1 MAAEKTF
8 SMDEVSKHNN
18 KDSFW
23 LVVDG
28 EVYDITKFR
37 ELHPGGAAI
46 LDDHAGKDATEVF
59 YGLHRQEVLQKYRR
73 FKIGRVE
80 GVESQIVFRQPGD
93 ISGVPYSEASFW
105 LGFKSPYYKESHDRF
120 RKAIRKFIDEEIKPI
135 ATSCEETGKSPTPEL
150 YAKMGAAGF
159 LAARVGPGPWMKA
172 FPQLGGVSAEEFD
185 YFHEQ
190 IAHEELAR
198 MTYPSFAD
206 GCGAGMVIGLPP
218 VFNFGPDAM
227 KKKIVPEVL
236 TGKKRICLAITEPFA
251 GSDVA
256 SIQTTARRSEC
267 GKFFIV
273 NGTKKWITNG
283 TFSDYFAT
291 AVKTEKGIT
300 MILIERSEGVET
312 EQIKTSYSSCAGT
325 AYITFTNVKVPVE
338 NILGKEGKGFQ
349 VIMYNFNHERWS
361 ICAAVVSSNRM
372 VLEECIKWANQR
384 VVFGKKLTS
393 QSIIRFKIANMAAR
407 IEATQNWLEN
417 ITYQMTKMKY
427 TEQAVKLAGPI
438 ALLKFLC
445 TRVSTDVS
453 DDACQILG
461 GRGIT
466 KGGMGR
472 VIEQHQRTFKY
483 GSILGGSEEIMAD
496 LGVRQ
501 ALRTMPNSRM

>member
-1 MAAEKTF
+1 MADKRFTLE
-8 SMDEVSKHNN
+8 EVAKHNT
-18 KDSFW
+18 KESFW
-23 LVVDG
+23 LVIDG
-28 EVYDITKFR
+28 EVYDITKFVDV
-37 ELHPGGAAI
+37 HPGGAQI
-46 LDDHAGKDATEVF
+46 LYEHAGKDATEIF
-59 YGLHRQEVLQKYRR
+59 YGLHRQEVLLKYKR

-80 GVESQIVFRQPGD
+80 GAEPQIEMHQPGA
-93 ISGVPYSEASFW
+93 ISGVPYSEPSFW
-105 LGFKSPYYKESHDRF
+105 LGYKSPYFKF
-120 RKAIRKFIDEEIKPI
+120 RKEVRKFVEEEIKPI
-135 ATSCEETGKSPTPEL
+135 AAASEEAGKGPSAEL

-159 LAARVGPGPWMKA
+159 LSARVGPGPWMKFFPA
-172 FPQLGGVSAEEFD
+172 FGVPAEEFD

-198 MTYPSFAD
+198 LTYPSFSD
-206 GCGAGMVIGLPP
+206 SLGAGMVIGLPP
-218 VFNFGPDAM
+218 VFNFGSDAL

-236 TGKKRICLAITEPFA
+236 SGKKRICLAITEPFA

-256 SIQTTARRSEC
+256 NIQATATRTED

-273 NGTKKWITNG
+273 NGVKKWITNG
-283 TFSDYFAT
+283 TFSDYFST
-291 AVKTEKGIT
+291 AVRTEKGIT
-300 MILIERSEGVET
+300 MLLIERGEGVET

-338 NILGKEGKGFQ
+338 NILGKDGKGFQ

-361 ICAAVVSSNRM
+361 IISAVVSSNRL

-384 VVFGKKLTS
+384 LVFGKKLTS
-393 QSIIRFKIANMAAR
+393 QAIIRFKIANMASK
-407 IEATQNWLEN
+407 IEACQHWLDN
-417 ITYQMTKMKY
+417 ITYQMTNMKY
-427 TEQAVKLAGPI
+427 SEQALRLAGPI
-438 ALLKFLC
+438 ALLKFLS
-445 TRVSTDVS
+445 TRVSTEVS

-472 VIEQHQRTFKY
+472 VIEAHQRTFKY

-501 ALRTMPNSRM
+501 ALRSMPNSRL